1 MSEFT
6 LRHVRERVD
15 EVVVV
20 DDAEAVRALTRIL
33 ERTKYLTEP
42 AASCCLAAAA
52 RHRDQFRPDDQ
63 VVLLLCGGNL
73 SVADLC
79 AFRQRFAE
87 VAG

>member
-1 MSEFT
+1 M
-6 LRHVRERVD
+6 
-15 EVVVV
+15 
-20 DDAEAVRALTRIL
+20 RALTLIL

-73 SVADLC
+73 SVTDLC
-79 AFRQRFAE
+79 AFQQRFGGE
-87 VAG
+87 GG